1 MNQNEFRAL
10 HHKLICEYKW
20 KKKGNGRLVRI
31 NYGLVVMFSLWN
43 CILIVNSQVKIAR
56 SWLLIETQI
65 IHHHWVV
72 VSVLIE
78 HSFVHVQNNYIICSF
93 IHSRPQHVAYNMF
106 FFHENMSN
114 TVNSGHMENVK
125 GRNTFNSCWI
135 NSMYE
140 YYMRPILLI
149 SQELLVL
156 GDKYDT
162 KGVCN

>member
-43 CILIVNSQVKIAR
+43 CILIVNFQVKIAR

-106 FFHENMSN
+106 FFSRKY
-114 TVNSGHMENVK
+114 VK
-125 GRNTFNSCWI
+125 HSKQRAYGECKRKKHIQFMLN
-135 NSMYE
+135 
-140 YYMRPILLI
+140 
-149 SQELLVL
+149 
-156 GDKYDT
+156 
-162 KGVCN
+162 